1 MKEYFNTYRLRS
13 HDNLR
18 FLVASNSSGLYSFHW
33 DMVRLDYSLA
43 PRAIR
48 LLAEH
53 GADALRPSLVNGRFN
68 SSSVRFFFNES
79 TDYLIRFASPYYF
92 TSRYLGPLIS
102 RRQAGDLRKRAIIRG
117 TFGQFS
123 YPAGMI
129 AYNPYFVNLR
139 LGGYYLKWNLGG
151 WDPAWDEEKKMF
163 IMKPHKGHKRERDRE
178 SRLGIS
184 VSPILFIFQLLKE
197 KLFSQPF

>member
-1 MKEYFNTYRLRS
+1 MGHGSARLQS
-13 HDNLR
+13 SPS
-18 FLVASNSSGLYSFHW
+18 SNSFTCRTW
-33 DMVRLDYSLA
+33 
-43 PRAIR
+43 
-48 LLAEH
+48 
-53 GADALRPSLVNGRFN
+53 GRC
-68 SSSVRFFFNES
+68 SSSKSREWKVQLKINAIFFS
-79 TDYLIRFASPYYF
+79 TNQLIISLNSLLPF

-129 AYNPYFVNLR
+129 AHNPYFVNLS
-139 LGGYYLKWNLGG
+139 LGVYHLKWNLGG

-163 IMKPHKGHKRERDRE
+163 IMKPYKGHKRERDRE

-184 VSPILFIFQLLKE
+184 VSPILFIFQHFKSEIILSTILN
-197 KLFSQPF
+197 LPL

>member
-1 MKEYFNTYRLRS
+1 MGQMLFVQVSWMEGSTQAQCDFFSTNQLIM
-13 HDNLR
+13 
-18 FLVASNSSGLYSFHW
+18 SF
-33 DMVRLDYSLA
+33 D
-43 PRAIR
+43 
-48 LLAEH
+48 LL
-53 GADALRPSLVNGRFN
+53 LP
-68 SSSVRFFFNES
+68 
-79 TDYLIRFASPYYF
+79 I

-139 LGGYYLKWNLGG
+139 LGVYQLKWNLGG